1 MSCTHDCGCTPEIRD
16 ARTDEWVQIAPESAR
31 DATLTPEQPVKA
43 PGQDGDL
50 FLTRGTPVEVQWPRG
65 HCSLGYVDEGGL
77 QEIAREV
84 GDGYPLPWED
94 ARIVR
99 VLAEEKPAD
108 TEDAVYL
115 SGPMTG
121 LPDFNRPAFHA
132 AAAALREQ
140 GHVVINPAEVDL
152 GPDATWSDYMRIHL
166 AEIARRVT
174 QVFVLPG
181 WEGSRGA
188 QLEVHVARALGLP
201 VVPVLT
207 EDKPAQEPVLP
218 RRIEPGD
225 FEVERVAATIH
236 AAVTSAQAI
245 NIEAVYRSTGLNLSG
260 GSHDFANIAWDA
272 ARAVV
277 RDFDVWLI
285 EDAPAPVDP
294 DAELVERMAKEVH
307 DRNCADVG
315 CRDWDGH
322 GESTR
327 KAWRYDARVVLRN
340 LRAQGFDV
348 TPRAEQ

>member
-1 MSCTHDCGCTPEIRD
+1 MSCTNNCGGSTETQD

-31 DATLTPEQPVKA
+31 PATLTPEQPVKA
-43 PGQDGDL
+43 PGQGGDI
-50 FLTRGTPVEVQWPRG
+50 FLARGKPVEVEWPNGNRR
-65 HCSLGYVDEGGL
+65 LRYVDEGGYQL
-77 QEIAREV
+77 TAGEV
-84 GDGYPLPWED
+84 GDGAPCPWHE

-99 VLAEEKPAD
+99 VLTEDKPAD
-108 TEDAVYL
+108 TESAGAAYL

-132 AAAALREQ
+132 AAATLRAQ

-152 GPDATWSDYMRIHL
+152 GPDATWADYMRIHL

-181 WEGSRGA
+181 WESSRGA

-218 RRIEPGD
+218 RRIKPEDVRVGMV
-225 FEVERVAATIH
+225 VERRKDEAAHRDRVQQIDGELIVGTDG
-236 AAVTSAQAI
+236 AWLWVPGNAV
-245 NIEAVYRSTGLNLSG
+245 GGWNL
-260 GSHDFANIAWDA
+260 
-272 ARAVV
+272 
-277 RDFDVWLI
+277 WLI

-294 DAELVERMAKEVH
+294 DAAVIEAIITAYRRSPECSTDSVF
-307 DRNCADVG
+307 
-315 CRDWDGH
+315 
-322 GESTR
+322 GE
-327 KAWRYDARVVLRN
+327 AMLDH

-348 TPRAEQ
+348 TARAEQ